1 MRQKELKKKKK
12 KLVEVKWSIKD
23 TIKRMILENLNNT
36 CIW

>member
-23 TIKRMILENLNNT
+23 TIKRMILENLK
-36 CIW
+36 

>member
-23 TIKRMILENLNNT
+23 TIKRMFLENLK
-36 CIW
+36 